1 MNPEDVQTVFLVR
14 GFAKPIAFSKP
25 KRPST
30 RPRSTGPTEDAR
42 DGVRDIIGHYE
53 ELLQECVRVEN
64 EKYDARLAEGERL
77 AVFCFFR
84 PLVRMRFR
92 RLERF

>member
-1 MNPEDVQTVFLVR
+1 M
-14 GFAKPIAFSKP
+14 SKP
-25 KRPST
+25 WCFWSVALQNPSLFRNKNDPRPDHV
-30 RPRSTGPTEDAR
+30 RPTEDAR

-77 AVFCFFR
+77 AVFWVSFGLWFG
-84 PLVRMRFR
+84 
-92 RLERF
+92 